1 MKIEYIPVEDIYV
14 SPLNVRAEDDF
25 GNCEEDKVLMN
36 NIRRT
41 DIKQLIVVRPDGN
54 GKYEVIIGRRR
65 FLALKDTVKE
75 MPCIVRDDWDDREA
89 VKASL
94 IENLGVLRKDLDPIT
109 RAKAIKKLL
118 DMKPNVHGAMTRL
131 ARELGIPKQTLSD
144 FLKVLDLTPE
154 MQEKVATGTVTF
166 RDALKVARA
175 LSEQEQKALAEE
187 AEKGSEAFKSALER
201 MLEGKGKRGAP
212 PGLLAVRVIFDP
224 ESMEERTYFEKLR
237 HYCESKG
244 MKVSEYVKNL
254 LIEHVRSLG
263 L

>member
-1 MKIEYIPVEDIYV
+1 LKVEFIPVEKIYV

-25 GNCEEDKVLMN
+25 GDAEEDKALMSN
-36 NIRRT
+36 VRRS
-41 DIKQLIVVRPDGN
+41 DIKQLITVRPDGN
-54 GKYEVIIGRRR
+54 GKYEVILGRRR
-65 FLALKDTVKE
+65 FLAIKDAVKE
-75 MPCIVRDDWDDREA
+75 IPCIVRDDWDDREA

-109 RAKAIKKLL
+109 RAKALKKLL
-118 DMKPNVHGAMTRL
+118 DMKPNTRGALSSL
-131 ARELGIPKQTLSD
+131 ARELGLPKQTLSD
-144 FLKVLDLTPE
+144 FLKVLNLTPE

-166 RDALKVARA
+166 RDALKVART

-187 AEKGSEAFKSALER
+187 AERGPEAFKSALER

-224 ESMEERTYFEKLR
+224 ESMEERTYFERLSR
-237 HYCESKG
+237 YCESKG
-244 MKVSEYVKNL
+244 LKISEYVKNL
-254 LIEHVRSLG
+254 LIEHIRSLG